1 MRYSDAT
8 ARDQAYQAREKDLAD
23 LERRELTLLAES
35 AGWPRWAAV
44 AARFP
49 LFRAGD
55 HVMVLG
61 QRPQAQLL
69 LSPQQWRDVGRW
81 PKRGEEPVRLWRSR
95 PVRYERGPQSTRMVG
110 GWAPVY
116 DVDQTEGEPLIM
128 MPRPAAPTPG
138 RAPRG
143 MGAALGAVADVM
155 GFAVR
160 LRPVVSGH
168 APHLNPTARIITTDP
183 AGDDASHCAALLQR
197 ITAAAA
203 ADTSVAVA
211 HRDAVGAATAAV
223 VWATYHQ
230 PAPSAVRPDPKW
242 RTDHEA
248 LRAVL
253 ATVTD
258 LAGTIT
264 ATLAT
269 HAVGTAVAVAGD
281 PMPPPPKPAVLTGPG
296 SVAHV

>member
-8 ARDQAYQAREKDLAD
+8 ARDQAYQARGKNLAD

-81 PKRGEEPVRLWRSR
+81 PKRDQEPVWLWRAR
-95 PVRYERGPQSTRMVG
+95 PVRYQRGPQATRTVG

-128 MPRPAAPTPG
+128 MPRPAAPAPG

-143 MGAALGAVADVM
+143 MAAALGAVADVM

-160 LRPVVSGH
+160 LRPVASGH
-168 APHLNPTARIITTDP
+168 TPHLDPTARIITADP

-242 RTDHEA
+242 RTDHDA

-281 PMPPPPKPAVLTGPG
+281 PMPPPPKPAVLTGQG